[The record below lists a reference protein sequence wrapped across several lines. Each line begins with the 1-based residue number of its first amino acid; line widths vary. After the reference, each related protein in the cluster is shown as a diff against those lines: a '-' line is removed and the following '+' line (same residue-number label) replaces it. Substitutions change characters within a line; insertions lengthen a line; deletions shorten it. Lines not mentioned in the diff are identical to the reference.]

1 VNADGGFSRKDGDEG
16 HWALGRG
23 HVAES
28 GSEDVRPGCG
38 RTVRMRGGPGLRM
51 MELPLKTVERPSV
64 VQRRKT
70 IAAGLPALSS
80 VRTHTQPYEHT
91 YANPTPMSTDHL
103 FSQHFSFTTFFTKL

>member
-1 VNADGGFSRKDGDEG
+1 MNADGGFSRKDGDEG

-64 VQRRKT
+64 VQRRKDHSGW
-70 IAAGLPALSS
+70 AAGTVS
-80 VRTHTQPYEHT
+80 
-91 YANPTPMSTDHL
+91 DHL